1 MHALLLH
8 YQVMALMFYEVST
21 RTSFSFAAAME
32 RLGGRVLHFSEPSS
46 SSRKGETLEDSVR
59 VMSGYAD
66 VLVVRHP
73 ERDAVRRAAD
83 AAQVEEREGFL
94 SYVGMGGEGTVT
106 PLLKGKV
113 RIPPPAEHFIDP
125 PCPEKYFFDPPF
137 VTRNFFLYYK
147 LKVTKNCA

>member
-1 MHALLLH
+1 
-8 YQVMALMFYEVST
+8 MFYEVST

-83 AAQVEEREGFL
+83 AAQVEERGGGFL
-94 SYVGMGGEGTVT
+94 LL
-106 PLLKGKV
+106 PLLLLGG
-113 RIPPPAEHFIDP
+113 D
-125 PCPEKYFFDPPF
+125 
-137 VTRNFFLYYK
+137 FFLSGLKGGDPVSLSPSLHLFGYYI
-147 LKVTKNCA
+147 

>member
-1 MHALLLH
+1 
-8 YQVMALMFYEVST
+8 MALMFYEVST

-94 SYVGMGGEGTVT
+94 
-106 PLLKGKV
+106 LLLLLLLG
-113 RIPPPAEHFIDP
+113 RFL
-125 PCPEKYFFDPPF
+125 F
-137 VTRNFFLYYK
+137 VWAGRKSLFRSSTITL
-147 LKVTKNCA
+147 